1 MRYIGQTFR
10 LFVFLTTLILQ
21 AGLLRPNH
29 HVT

>member
-21 AGLLRPNH
+21 AGLLRPNEA
-29 HVT
+29 